1 MKKRAENTK
10 VTSVVKA
17 VSDVDENE
25 APSVVLRGIVSI
37 LRVLIILGLF
47 FYVLYHLTNGFSA
60 EMKTEIVK
68 IYSEPVMIDVSG
80 IVVRDETV
88 INHSAG
94 GAVSYR
100 YENGARISKDAK
112 VAVVYGSASDAE
124 TVARVAEIDRNID
137 FLEELGKNN
146 TISATDGI
154 TAARDISG
162 MVLDVSARIANG
174 DFGGAALYSDELVR
188 TFIVKRIALGGGTDS
203 INAQIDSLKAERVG
217 LSKSLSGA
225 VSTVTASVP
234 GYFYDYADGAEG
246 VFDYSRVTSVTP
258 KDYKEAIEK
267 IAVASSDAVG
277 KTVSLPKWYFVC
289 ELEKDDCVALKQGNK
304 YSLLFGV
311 NEINIDMDLEAKNTV
326 GEETVLVFSTNRMP
340 DEFDFGRN
348 QDVSIISETVS
359 GYRVPSS
366 ALRVVDST
374 VGVYIRSGNTV
385 KFRVAEVIYESGAYS
400 YISTESEGKT
410 LYAADDDV
418 NNDIYCKG
426 LSLYDNVIIG
436 GSKDLSPGRIVN

>member
-1 MKKRAENTK
+1 M
-10 VTSVVKA
+10 
-17 VSDVDENE
+17 
-25 APSVVLRGIVSI
+25 
-37 LRVLIILGLF
+37 
-47 FYVLYHLTNGFSA
+47 
-60 EMKTEIVK
+60 
-68 IYSEPVMIDVSG
+68 
-80 IVVRDETV
+80 
-88 INHSAG
+88 
-94 GAVSYR
+94 
-100 YENGARISKDAK
+100 
-112 VAVVYGSASDAE
+112 
-124 TVARVAEIDRNID
+124 
-137 FLEELGKNN
+137 
-146 TISATDGI
+146 
-154 TAARDISG
+154 
-162 MVLDVSARIANG
+162 
-174 DFGGAALYSDELVR
+174 
-188 TFIVKRIALGGGTDS
+188 
-203 INAQIDSLKAERVG
+203 
-217 LSKSLSGA
+217 
-225 VSTVTASVP
+225 
-234 GYFYDYADGAEG
+234 
-246 VFDYSRVTSVTP
+246 
-258 KDYKEAIEK
+258 
-267 IAVASSDAVG
+267 ASSDAVG

>member
-246 VFDYSRVTSVTP
+246 VFDY
-258 KDYKEAIEK
+258 
-267 IAVASSDAVG
+267 
-277 KTVSLPKWYFVC
+277 
-289 ELEKDDCVALKQGNK
+289 
-304 YSLLFGV
+304 
-311 NEINIDMDLEAKNTV
+311 
-326 GEETVLVFSTNRMP
+326 
-340 DEFDFGRN
+340 
-348 QDVSIISETVS
+348 
-359 GYRVPSS
+359 
-366 ALRVVDST
+366 
-374 VGVYIRSGNTV
+374 
-385 KFRVAEVIYESGAYS
+385 
-400 YISTESEGKT
+400 
-410 LYAADDDV
+410 
-418 NNDIYCKG
+418 
-426 LSLYDNVIIG
+426 
-436 GSKDLSPGRIVN
+436 